1 MGKFKNRMQA
11 NASTGGGSESTGS
24 GVHEPLL
31 DNEVKGA
38 SKRGKTLN
46 GSGAADSGG
55 GSSSSE
61 YTRVV
66 RTIHRDLGQFKNV
79 IQHLRKSNKSVGSDS
94 SSASQ
99 NKEINRINTSL
110 DSGEQLVHRISDEL
124 KGDLAPLTHASD
136 KETQRKRHEELT
148 DLANNFEDL
157 TREYQK
163 IREEIVTQLKSLS
176 ASQPGSSN
184 HGRSESGQ
192 EQMMG
197 QMQEL
202 GEGELELHDAIV
214 EERNRAIEQ
223 IEQTATSINQA
234 FKDINTLIHR
244 QGEDLD
250 IADNNVEVAHT
261 QGEKGVEHLE
271 SADKYQKSYSK
282 KLICLVAV
290 VLAICIAVAI
300 VLYVKLK

>member
-136 KETQRKRHEELT
+136 KETQVRHSVRGK
-148 DLANNFEDL
+148 F
-157 TREYQK
+157 
-163 IREEIVTQLKSLS
+163 S
-176 ASQPGSSN
+176 P
-184 HGRSESGQ
+184 
-192 EQMMG
+192 
-197 QMQEL
+197 
-202 GEGELELHDAIV
+202 
-214 EERNRAIEQ
+214 
-223 IEQTATSINQA
+223 
-234 FKDINTLIHR
+234 
-244 QGEDLD
+244 
-250 IADNNVEVAHT
+250 
-261 QGEKGVEHLE
+261 GVESPGLQVIWLE
-271 SADKYQKSYSK
+271 SERMK
-282 KLICLVAV
+282 
-290 VLAICIAVAI
+290 IAPVH
-300 VLYVKLK
+300 LL